1 MGTISYGLYTFFSLA
16 VCLIAMLRGTSGQ
29 MGIYLSI
36 CFPHSDFGIAGMKA
50 KKDIEEQRK
59 W

>member
-1 MGTISYGLYTFFSLA
+1 
-16 VCLIAMLRGTSGQ
+16 